1 MHDVFR
7 GKDCM
12 KKFCE
17 SLREQ
22 AMDITKVVL
31 YWKMTKFSNF

>member
-1 MHDVFR
+1 MSTISWFRSIENKYDVFR

-17 SLREQ
+17 FIRARNE
-22 AMDITKVVL
+22 
-31 YWKMTKFSNF
+31 NN